1 MSLQAMDSSHVSL
14 VSLLMRA
21 DGFEKY
27 RCDRNINLGINMA
40 SMTKIMKCA
49 ANDDIITI
57 RAEDQPDAATFTFES
72 SGSSPC
78 GVFAGCGRAPR
89 PRLHAPD
96 IRPASDRHSE
106 TALATADLVC
116 ACAFAF
122 SPPARRAQTRT
133 RLPSTR

>member
-27 RCDRNINLGINMA
+27 RCDRNINLGINMNT
-40 SMTKIMKCA
+40 MTKIMKCA

-72 SGSSPC
+72 GGTS
-78 GVFAGCGRAPR
+78 
-89 PRLHAPD
+89 L
-96 IRPASDRHSE
+96 
-106 TALATADLVC
+106 LLL
-116 ACAFAF
+116 F
-122 SPPARRAQTRT
+122 SFH
-133 RLPSTR
+133 